1 MSKKSKY
8 KELSLNTLLFTI
20 SSFGSK
26 LISFLLVPLYTYTL
40 STQDYG
46 TVDLLNTTI
55 QLLIPFLT
63 VNIQDAVLRFS
74 LDSDYEK
81 DEVIGVGIKITF
93 ISSILLAIILYVF
106 ESIDYIPID
115 NKYLLYLLFS
125 YVFGSLFNIFSMYL
139 KAKNK
144 IKILTFGGILNTFI
158 TCILNVFLLL
168 WLKKGV
174 TGYLLANLSGLMIT
188 VLFLLI
194 IGEIYK
200 DVKFNS
206 SKSLC
211 RLMVIYSFPL
221 VLNSLA
227 WWINNASDRY
237 ILTYFCGA
245 SLNGVYSVAYKIPTI
260 LSTIQNIFYNAWSIS
275 AITEFDKNDKDG
287 FMGNIYTMYSCMSI
301 LDCSILLIGNFYIA
315 QLLYSKDFFEA
326 WNYVPPLLIG
336 TVFNGLALIEGCIF
350 TAAKKTADV
359 TKTTIYGALV
369 NTFFNFI
376 LIPYYGAYGA
386 AFATMIGYFT
396 TWFIRSINLKSIIQM
411 KVNWKYQI
419 LIIILLFLQLIPSLI
434 RKVYWIQIPIMILL
448 ICFQSNYLKRF
459 MKIFKNKDIK

>member
-63 VNIQDAVLRFS
+63 INIQDAVLRFS

-93 ISSILLAIILYVF
+93 ISSILLAIILYVIK
-106 ESIDYIPID
+106 SMDSKPID
-115 NKYLLYLLFS
+115 NKYLLYLFLS

-139 KAKNK
+139 KGKNR
-144 IKILTFGGILNTFI
+144 IKILTFGGVLNTFI

-188 VLFLLI
+188 VIFLLI

-200 DVKFNS
+200 DVKFSS

-211 RLMVIYSFPL
+211 RLMVKYSFPL

-260 LSTIQNIFYNAWSIS
+260 LSTIQNIFYSAWSIS
-275 AITEFDKNDKDG
+275 AITEFDKNDNDG
-287 FMGNIYTMYSCMSI
+287 FMGNIYTMYSCVSI
-301 LDCSILLIGNFYIA
+301 LGCSILLIGNYYIA
-315 QLLYSKDFFEA
+315 QLLYSKDFFVA
-326 WNYVPPLLIG
+326 WSYVPPLLIG
-336 TVFNGLALIEGCIF
+336 TVFNGLALVEGCIF
-350 TAAKKTADV
+350 TAAKKTAGV

-369 NTFFNFI
+369 NTLFNFI

-396 TWFIRSINLKSIIQM
+396 TWFIRSLNLKSIIQM

-419 LIIILLFLQLIPSLI
+419 LIIILLFLQLIPSLT
-434 RKVYWIQIPIMILL
+434 RKVYWMQIPIMVLL
-448 ICFQSNYLKRF
+448 ICFQSTYLKNF
-459 MKIFKNKDIK
+459 MKIFKDKDVK